1 MNKENLLI
9 RADRIYTQ
17 SGLLKPGL
25 MFVEEGKIQSIS
37 KSTDD
42 ILGLSGKKYQT
53 LIFEGYSIIPGFI
66 DTHIHGR
73 LGYEFGEDIDS
84 TKRIIKDLP
93 KSGVTSVLPT
103 LGAKPSLEEII
114 DSIKTVTQV
123 MNEADGG
130 AGILGIH
137 MEGPY
142 FSNEKY
148 ARGSQ
153 PTQYF
158 RNPSVDELHKFIEAS
173 NGSIRKLAL
182 APELDGSIDVT
193 REASKSGIVVCAG
206 HSNATYEETLSA
218 IEAGLSCSTHTFNGM
233 PPFHHR
239 NPGLVGA
246 ILTHDEINAE
256 FIPDGQHISPVA
268 IKLLIRCKSLN
279 RMHAVSDNTRYAGLA
294 DGEYADKKKG
304 RTVVK
309 EGNKAYVKGGTLA
322 GSVCQLD
329 HGIKIL
335 TNQVGLGIEDSI
347 KLLSENPAK
356 VIGIYEGKGSIEIGK
371 DADFLVIDD
380 ELNILKTF
388 VRGKDEYSLQ

>member
-1 MNKENLLI
+1 MDNLLI
-9 RADRIYTQ
+9 QAARIYTQ
-17 SGLLKPGL
+17 SGVVAPGRML
-25 MFVEEGKIQSIS
+25 IEDGVIQSIS

-42 ILGLSGKKYQT
+42 VPDLNGKKYQ
-53 LIFEGYSIIPGFI
+53 IYKFARFSIIPGFI

-73 LGYEFGEDIDS
+73 LGYEFGEDIKS
-84 TKRIIKDLP
+84 TKRIAQDLP
-93 KSGVTSVLPT
+93 QSGVTSVLPT
-103 LGAKPSLEEII
+103 IGAKPSLEEILEAI
-114 DSIKTVTQV
+114 EIVISVLEK
-123 MNEADGG
+123 ADGG
-130 AGILGIH
+130 AEILGIH

-142 FSNEKY
+142 FSKEKY

-158 RNPSVDELHKFIEAS
+158 RSPSVTELHKFYNAS
-173 NGSIRKLAL
+173 NGSIKKISL
-182 APELDGSIDVT
+182 APELDGSINVIK
-193 REASKSGIVVCAG
+193 EAVNLGIVVCAG
-206 HSNATYEETLSA
+206 HSNATYEESVTA

-239 NPGLVGA
+239 NPGLIGA

-268 IKLLIRCKSLN
+268 IKLLISCKSLD
-279 RMHAVSDNTRYAGLA
+279 RIHAVSDNTRYAGLK
-294 DGEYADKKKG
+294 DGEYREEKKG
-304 RTVVK
+304 RTVIK

-329 HGIKIL
+329 YGFKIL
-335 TNQVGLGIEDSI
+335 TDQVGLSIEDSI

-356 VIGIYEGKGSIEIGK
+356 VIGIYERKGSIDIGK

-380 ELNILKTF
+380 ELNIRKTF
-388 VRGKDEYSLQ
+388 IRGKIEHSI